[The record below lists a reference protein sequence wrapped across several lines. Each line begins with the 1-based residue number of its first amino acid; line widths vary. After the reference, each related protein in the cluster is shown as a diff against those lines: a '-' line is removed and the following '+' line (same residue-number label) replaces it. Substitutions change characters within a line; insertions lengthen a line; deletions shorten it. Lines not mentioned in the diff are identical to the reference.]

1 MRSAVPPLPYDL
13 CVHPRIAELRELL
26 HRANTAYY
34 VDAAPFMS
42 DGEYDRLLAELA
54 ALEAEHGCD
63 DPNSPTQ
70 RLGDAASGFA
80 KVAHAV
86 PMLSIEN
93 TYTLEDFDAWHARCT
108 AALGS
113 EPILVCEPK
122 VDGVAISLRYED
134 GALVR
139 AVTRGDGEQGD
150 DVTGNARAVR
160 AIPTRLRGAYPTV
173 LEVRGE
179 VFMPNESF
187 ERINAE
193 RERAG
198 EELFANA
205 RNATAGTL
213 KNLDPRLV
221 ASRRLSFVAHGR
233 GACEG
238 DPSRGHWEYLSN
250 LRAWGVPTNEG
261 ASCCSSAA
269 EARERIESFK
279 DRRAG
284 LPYGV
289 DGMVVR
295 VDSFAQQ
302 AELGAASKAP
312 RWIIAFKYPAERRE
326 TTLLRVD
333 WQVGKGGTL
342 TPRAT
347 MAPVFVA
354 GTTVSHATLHNIEEI
369 RRKDLRIGDTVLVEK
384 AGEII
389 PQVVEALV
397 ARRDGSEQTI
407 EPPSTCPSCAGAV
420 EQEGPKLYCVNAACP
435 AQFRERLKWFVGR
448 DQMDI
453 DGLGEKIVDQLVEAG
468 LVKHFADVFALDPE
482 RLAALEK
489 SDAAPQRKVRKDGT
503 LAEAARIGPK
513 TAERIVRSALEARGR
528 GLQRLL
534 ASLGVRHL
542 GEAASK
548 TLARAFPDLDA
559 VLRAD
564 VAALEALP
572 DFGTITAESLVR
584 DFAAATLRDE
594 IERLR
599 AVGVDLTS
607 HGHRP
612 DDGGASGPLGGK
624 VVVLTG
630 ELPGWDRR
638 TLTAAVEALGAKV
651 SGSVSKKTD
660 LVIAGSAAGSKLT
673 KARELGV
680 QVWEGDEALR
690 ELAALGAVVKA

>member
-1 MRSAVPPLPYDL
+1 
-13 CVHPRIAELRELL
+13 VHPRIAELRELL

-34 VDAAPFMS
+34 ADAAPFMS

-54 ALEAEHGCD
+54 ALEADHGCD

-93 TYTLEDFDAWHARCT
+93 TYTLDEFGAWHARCT
-108 AALGS
+108 AALGR
-113 EPILVCEPK
+113 EPVLVCEPK
-122 VDGVAISLRYED
+122 VDGVAISLRYER
-134 GALVR
+134 GALIR

-150 DVTGNARAVR
+150 EVTGNARAIR
-160 AIPTRLRGAYPTV
+160 AIPTQLRGDCPGV

-179 VFMPNESF
+179 IFMPNESF

-193 RERAG
+193 REQAG

-213 KNLDPRLV
+213 KNRDPRLV

-238 DPSRGHWEYLSN
+238 DPSSGHWEFLSN
-250 LRAWGVPTNEG
+250 LRAWGVPTNDG
-261 ASCCSSAA
+261 ASRCSSAA
-269 EARERIESFK
+269 EARDRIESFK

-295 VDSFAQQ
+295 VDAFAQQ

-326 TTLLRVD
+326 TRLLRVD

-369 RRKDLRIGDTVLVEK
+369 RRKDLRIGDIVLVEK

-389 PQVVEALV
+389 PQVVEAL
-397 ARRDGSEQTI
+397 ASRRDGTERPI
-407 EPPSTCPSCAGAV
+407 EPPTVCPSCGSPLV
-420 EQEGPKLYCVNAACP
+420 QEGPKLFCVNAACP

-468 LVKHFADVFALDPE
+468 LVRHFADVFALDPE

-489 SDAAPQRKVRKDGT
+489 SDAAPQRKIRKDGS

-513 TAERIVRSALEARGR
+513 TAERIVRSANVARGR

-572 DFGTITAESLVR
+572 DIGAITAESLVR
-584 DFAAATLRDE
+584 DFAAPTLRDE

-612 DDGGASGPLGGK
+612 DDGGAAGPLAGK

-660 LVIAGSAAGSKLT
+660 LVIAGSAAGSKLS

-680 QVWEGDEALR
+680 PVWEGDEALR
-690 ELAALGAVVKA
+690 ELAVLGAVVKA

>member
-1 MRSAVPPLPYDL
+1 
-13 CVHPRIAELRELL
+13 VHPRIVELRELL

-42 DGEYDRLLAELA
+42 DSEYDRLLAELA

-93 TYTLEDFDAWHARCT
+93 TYTLEHFGAWHARCT

-150 DVTGNARAVR
+150 EVTGNARAIR
-160 AIPTRLRGAYPTV
+160 AIPTQLRGDCPGV

-179 VFMPNESF
+179 IFMPNESF

-193 RERAG
+193 REQAG

-213 KNLDPRLV
+213 KNRDPRLV

-238 DPSRGHWEYLSN
+238 DPSRGHWEFLSN
-250 LRAWGVPTNEG
+250 LRTWGVPTNEG

-279 DRRAG
+279 DRRTG

-326 TTLLRVD
+326 TRLLRVD

-369 RRKDLRIGDTVLVEK
+369 RRKDLRIGDAVLVEK

-397 ARRDGSEQTI
+397 ARRDGSEQAI
-407 EPPSTCPSCAGAV
+407 EPPSTCPSCGGAV

-489 SDAAPQRKVRKDGT
+489 SDAAPQRKVRKDGS

-513 TAERIVRSALEARGR
+513 TAERIVHSALEARGR

-584 DFAAATLRDE
+584 DFAATTLRDE

-599 AVGVDLTS
+599 SVGVDLTS
-607 HGHRP
+607 HGHRSN
-612 DDGGASGPLGGK
+612 DGGTSGPLAGK

-660 LVIAGSAAGSKLT
+660 LVIAGSSAGSKLT

-690 ELAALGAVVKA
+690 ELAALGAVIKA

>member
-1 MRSAVPPLPYDL
+1 M
-13 CVHPRIAELRELL
+13 HPRIDELRGLL
-26 HRANTAYY
+26 HRANHAYY

-42 DGEYDRLLAELA
+42 DGEYDRLLTELA

-63 DPNSPTQ
+63 DPNSPTR

-80 KVAHAV
+80 KATHAV

-93 TYTLEDFDAWHARCT
+93 TYTLEDFDAWHARCA
-108 AALGS
+108 AALGAD
-113 EPILVCEPK
+113 PVLVCEPK

-150 DVTGNARAVR
+150 DVTGNARAIR
-160 AIPTRLRGAYPTV
+160 AVPTRLRGAPPAV

-179 VFMPNESF
+179 IFMPNESF

-193 RERAG
+193 RESAG
-198 EELFANA
+198 DELFANA

-221 ASRRLSFVAHGR
+221 AARRLSFVAHGR

-238 DPSRGHWEYLSN
+238 DPSQGHWEFLAN

-261 ASCCSSAA
+261 SSRCGSAA
-269 EARERIESFK
+269 EARARIESFK
-279 DRRAG
+279 DLRAG

-302 AELGAASKAP
+302 AELGSASKAP

-326 TTLLRVD
+326 TRLLRVD

-347 MAPVFVA
+347 MEPVFVA
-354 GTTVSHATLHNIEEI
+354 GTTVRHATLHNIEEI

-397 ARRDGSEQTI
+397 ARRDGSERAV
-407 EPPSTCPSCAGAV
+407 EAPSSCPSCGGGV
-420 EQEGPKLYCVNAACP
+420 EQEGPKLHCVNAACP

-468 LVKHFADVFALDPE
+468 LVHHFADVFTLDPA
-482 RLAALEK
+482 RLATLEK
-489 SDAAPQRKVRKDGT
+489 GDAAPHRKVRKDGS

-513 TAERIVRSALEARGR
+513 TAERIVRSAAEARSR

-534 ASLGVRHL
+534 ASMGIRHL

-548 TLARAFPDLDA
+548 TIAKAFPDFDA
-559 VLRAD
+559 VLRAGTD
-564 VAALEALP
+564 DFEALP
-572 DFGTITAESLVR
+572 DVGAITAQSLAR
-584 DFAAATLRDE
+584 DFADPRLRDE

-599 AVGVDLTS
+599 AAGVDLS
-607 HGHRP
+607 SRSYAPGGP
-612 DDGGASGPLGGK
+612 SAGGALAGK
-624 VVVLTG
+624 TVVLTG

-680 QVWEGDEALR
+680 TVWEGDEAVR
-690 ELAALGAVVKA
+690 ELASLGAAPPTAA

>member
-1 MRSAVPPLPYDL
+1 M
-13 CVHPRIAELRELL
+13 HPRIAELRELL

-42 DGEYDRLLAELA
+42 DGEYDHLLAELA
-54 ALEAEHGCD
+54 SLEAEHGCD

-80 KVAHAV
+80 KIAHAV

-93 TYTLEDFDAWHARCT
+93 TYTLEDFGAWHARCT

-113 EPILVCEPK
+113 EPVLVCEPK

-160 AIPTRLRGAYPTV
+160 AIPTRLRGAYPSV

-193 RERAG
+193 REREG
-198 EELFANA
+198 DELFANA

-221 ASRRLSFVAHGR
+221 ASRGLSFVAHGR

-238 DPSRGHWEYLSN
+238 DPSRGHWEFLSN
-250 LRAWGVPTNEG
+250 LRSWGVPTNEG
-261 ASCCSSAA
+261 ASRCTSVD
-269 EARERIESFK
+269 EARGRIESFR
-279 DRRAG
+279 DLRDG

-295 VDSFAQQ
+295 VDAFAQQ

-326 TTLLRVD
+326 TELLRVD

-397 ARRDGSEQTI
+397 ARRDGSERPI
-407 EPPSTCPSCAGAV
+407 EPPSACPSCGGAV

-468 LVKHFADVFALDPE
+468 LVRHFADVFALDPV

-489 SDAAPQRKVRKDGT
+489 SEAAPQRRVRKDGT
-503 LAEAARIGPK
+503 PAEAARIGPK
-513 TAERIVRSALEARGR
+513 TAERIVRSADAARGR

-564 VAALEALP
+564 VAALHALP

-584 DFAAATLRDE
+584 DFAAPTLRDE

-599 AVGVDLTS
+599 AVGVDLSS

-612 DDGGASGPLGGK
+612 GDGGASGPLAGK

-680 QVWEGDEALR
+680 QVWEGDDALR
-690 ELAALGAVVKA
+690 ELAALGAVVKT

>member
-1 MRSAVPPLPYDL
+1 M
-13 CVHPRIAELRELL
+13 HPRVAELRELL

-80 KVAHAV
+80 KVAHTV

-93 TYTLEDFDAWHARCT
+93 TYTLEDFSAWHARCT
-108 AALGS
+108 ASLGS
-113 EPILVCEPK
+113 EPVLVCEPK

-150 DVTGNARAVR
+150 DVTGNARAIR
-160 AIPTRLRGAYPTV
+160 AIPTRLRGEYPSV

-238 DPSRGHWEYLSN
+238 DPSRGHWEFLSN

-261 ASCCSSAA
+261 ASCCAGA
-269 EARERIESFK
+269 DEARERIESFK

-295 VDSFAQQ
+295 VDGFAQQ

-326 TTLLRVD
+326 TKLLRVD

-389 PQVVEALV
+389 PQVVESLV

-407 EPPSTCPSCAGAV
+407 EPPSACPSCGSTV

-468 LVKHFADVFALDPE
+468 LVKHFADVFTLDPE
-482 RLAALEK
+482 RVAALEK
-489 SDAAPQRKVRKDGT
+489 SDAAPQRKVRKDGS
-503 LAEAARIGPK
+503 LAEATRIGPK
-513 TAERIVRSALEARGR
+513 TAERIVRSATEARGR

-548 TLARAFPDLDA
+548 TIARAFPDLDA

-564 VAALEALP
+564 VASLEALP
-572 DFGTITAESLVR
+572 DFGAITAESLVR
-584 DFAAATLRDE
+584 DFAAPTLRDE

-599 AVGVDLTS
+599 AAGVDLTS
-607 HGHRP
+607 HGHRAA
-612 DDGGASGPLGGK
+612 DGGSAGPLAGK

-630 ELPGWDRR
+630 ELLGWDRR
-638 TLTAAVEALGAKV
+638 TLTSAVEALGAKV

-680 QVWEGDEALR
+680 PVWEGDDALR

>member
-1 MRSAVPPLPYDL
+1 
-13 CVHPRIAELRELL
+13 VHPRIAELRELL

-34 VDAAPFMS
+34 ADAAPFMS

-54 ALEAEHGCD
+54 ALEADHGCD

-93 TYTLEDFDAWHARCT
+93 TYTLDEFGAWHARCT
-108 AALGS
+108 AALGR
-113 EPILVCEPK
+113 EPVLVCEPK
-122 VDGVAISLRYED
+122 VDGVAISLRYER
-134 GALVR
+134 GALIR

-150 DVTGNARAVR
+150 EVTGNARAIR
-160 AIPTRLRGAYPTV
+160 AIPTQLRGDCPGV

-179 VFMPNESF
+179 IFMPNESF

-193 RERAG
+193 REQAG

-213 KNLDPRLV
+213 KNRDPRLV

-238 DPSRGHWEYLSN
+238 DPSSGHWEFLSN
-250 LRAWGVPTNEG
+250 LRAWGVPTNDG
-261 ASCCSSAA
+261 ASRCSSAA
-269 EARERIESFK
+269 EARDRIESFK

-295 VDSFAQQ
+295 VDAFAQQ

-326 TTLLRVD
+326 TRLLRVD

-369 RRKDLRIGDTVLVEK
+369 RRKDLRIGDIVLVEK

-389 PQVVEALV
+389 PQVVEAL
-397 ARRDGSEQTI
+397 ASRRDGTERPI
-407 EPPSTCPSCAGAV
+407 EPPTVCPSCGSPLV
-420 EQEGPKLYCVNAACP
+420 QEGPKLFCVNAACP

-468 LVKHFADVFALDPE
+468 LVRHFADVFALDPE

-489 SDAAPQRKVRKDGT
+489 SDAAPQRKVRKDGS

-513 TAERIVRSALEARGR
+513 TAERIVRSADVARGR

-572 DFGTITAESLVR
+572 DFGAITAESLVR
-584 DFAAATLRDE
+584 DFAAPTLRDE

-607 HGHRP
+607 HGHRR
-612 DDGGASGPLGGK
+612 DDGGAAGPLAGK

-660 LVIAGSAAGSKLT
+660 LVIAGSAAGSKLS

-680 QVWEGDEALR
+680 PVWEGDEALR
-690 ELAALGAVVKA
+690 ELAALGVVVKA

>member
-1 MRSAVPPLPYDL
+1 
-13 CVHPRIAELRELL
+13 VHPRIAELRELL

-34 VDAAPFMS
+34 ADAAPFMS

-54 ALEAEHGCD
+54 ALEADHGCD

-93 TYTLEDFDAWHARCT
+93 TYTLDEFGAWHARCT
-108 AALGS
+108 AALGR
-113 EPILVCEPK
+113 EPVLVCEPK
-122 VDGVAISLRYED
+122 VDGVAISLRYER
-134 GALVR
+134 GALIR

-150 DVTGNARAVR
+150 EVTGNARAIR
-160 AIPTRLRGAYPTV
+160 AIPTQLRGDCPGV

-179 VFMPNESF
+179 IFMPNESF

-193 RERAG
+193 RVQAG

-213 KNLDPRLV
+213 KNRDPRLV

-238 DPSRGHWEYLSN
+238 DPSSGHWEFLSN
-250 LRAWGVPTNEG
+250 LRAWGVPTNDG
-261 ASCCSSAA
+261 ASRCSSAA
-269 EARERIESFK
+269 EARDRIESFK

-295 VDSFAQQ
+295 VDAFAQQ

-326 TTLLRVD
+326 TRLLRVD

-369 RRKDLRIGDTVLVEK
+369 RRKDLRIGDIVLVEK

-389 PQVVEALV
+389 PQVVEAL
-397 ARRDGSEQTI
+397 ASRRDGTERPI
-407 EPPSTCPSCAGAV
+407 EPPTVCPSCGSPLV
-420 EQEGPKLYCVNAACP
+420 QEGPKLFCVNAACP

-468 LVKHFADVFALDPE
+468 LVRHFADVFALDPE

-489 SDAAPQRKVRKDGT
+489 SDAAPQRKIRKDGS

-513 TAERIVRSALEARGR
+513 TAERIVRSANVARGR

-572 DFGTITAESLVR
+572 DIGAITAESLVR
-584 DFAAATLRDE
+584 DFAAPTLRDE

-612 DDGGASGPLGGK
+612 DDGGAAGPLAGK

-660 LVIAGSAAGSKLT
+660 LVIAGSAAGSKLS

-680 QVWEGDEALR
+680 PVWEGDEALR
-690 ELAALGAVVKA
+690 ELAVLGAVVKA

>member
-1 MRSAVPPLPYDL
+1 M
-13 CVHPRIAELRELL
+13 HPRIAELRELL

-34 VDAAPFMS
+34 ADAAPFMS

-54 ALEAEHGCD
+54 ALEADHGCD

-93 TYTLEDFDAWHARCT
+93 TYTLDEFGAWHARCT
-108 AALGS
+108 AALGR
-113 EPILVCEPK
+113 EPVLVCEPK
-122 VDGVAISLRYED
+122 VDGVAISLRYER
-134 GALVR
+134 GALIR

-150 DVTGNARAVR
+150 EVTGNARAIR
-160 AIPTRLRGAYPTV
+160 AIPTQLRGDCPGV

-179 VFMPNESF
+179 IFMPNESF

-193 RERAG
+193 REQAG

-213 KNLDPRLV
+213 KNRDPRLV

-238 DPSRGHWEYLSN
+238 DPSSGHWEFLSN
-250 LRAWGVPTNEG
+250 LRAWGVPTNDG
-261 ASCCSSAA
+261 ASRCSSAA
-269 EARERIESFK
+269 EARDRIESFK

-295 VDSFAQQ
+295 VDAFAQQ

-326 TTLLRVD
+326 TRLLRVD

-369 RRKDLRIGDTVLVEK
+369 RRKDLRIGDIVLVEK

-389 PQVVEALV
+389 PQVVEAL
-397 ARRDGSEQTI
+397 ASRRDGTERPI
-407 EPPSTCPSCAGAV
+407 EPPTVCPSCGSPLV
-420 EQEGPKLYCVNAACP
+420 QEGPKLFCVNAACP

-468 LVKHFADVFALDPE
+468 LVRHFADVFALDPE

-489 SDAAPQRKVRKDGT
+489 SDAAPQRKIRKDGS

-513 TAERIVRSALEARGR
+513 TAERIVRSANVARGR

-572 DFGTITAESLVR
+572 DIGAITAESLVR
-584 DFAAATLRDE
+584 DFAAPTLRDE

-612 DDGGASGPLGGK
+612 DDGGAAGPLAGK

-660 LVIAGSAAGSKLT
+660 LVIAGSAAGSKLS

-680 QVWEGDEALR
+680 PVWEGDEALR
-690 ELAALGAVVKA
+690 ELAVLGAVVKA

>member
-1 MRSAVPPLPYDL
+1 M
-13 CVHPRIAELRELL
+13 HPRIDELRELL

-80 KVAHAV
+80 KVTHAV

-93 TYTLEDFDAWHARCT
+93 TYTLEDFGAWHARCT

-160 AIPTRLRGAYPTV
+160 AIPTRLRGTYPTV

-213 KNLDPRLV
+213 KNRDPRLV

-238 DPSRGHWEYLSN
+238 DPSRGHWDFLSN
-250 LRAWGVPTNEG
+250 LRSWGVPTNEG

-295 VDSFAQQ
+295 VDAFAQQ

-347 MAPVFVA
+347 MEPVAVA

-369 RRKDLRIGDTVLVEK
+369 RRKDLRIGDAVLVEK

-389 PQVVEALV
+389 PQVVESLA
-397 ARRDGSEQTI
+397 ARRDGSEQAI
-407 EPPSTCPSCAGAV
+407 EPPSTCPSCGGAV

-513 TAERIVRSALEARGR
+513 TAERIVRSADGARGR

-572 DFGTITAESLVR
+572 DFGSITAESLVR
-584 DFAAATLRDE
+584 DFAAPTLRDE
-594 IERLR
+594 IDRLR

-612 DDGGASGPLGGK
+612 GDGGASGPLGGK

-660 LVIAGSAAGSKLT
+660 LVIAGSAAGSKLS

-680 QVWEGDEALR
+680 PVWEGDEALR

>member
-1 MRSAVPPLPYDL
+1 
-13 CVHPRIAELRELL
+13 VHPRIAELRELL

-34 VDAAPFMS
+34 ADAAPFMS

-54 ALEAEHGCD
+54 ALEADHGCD

-93 TYTLEDFDAWHARCT
+93 TYTLDEFGAWHARCT
-108 AALGS
+108 AALGR
-113 EPILVCEPK
+113 EPVLVCEPK
-122 VDGVAISLRYED
+122 VDGVAISLRYER
-134 GALVR
+134 GALIR

-150 DVTGNARAVR
+150 EVTGNARAIR
-160 AIPTRLRGAYPTV
+160 AIPTQLRGDCPGV

-179 VFMPNESF
+179 IFMPNESF

-193 RERAG
+193 REQAG

-213 KNLDPRLV
+213 KNRDPRLV

-238 DPSRGHWEYLSN
+238 DPSSGHWEFLSN
-250 LRAWGVPTNEG
+250 LRAWGVPTNDG
-261 ASCCSSAA
+261 ASRCSSAA
-269 EARERIESFK
+269 EARDRIESFK

-295 VDSFAQQ
+295 VDAFAQQ

-326 TTLLRVD
+326 TRLLRVD

-369 RRKDLRIGDTVLVEK
+369 RRKDLRIGDIVLVEK

-389 PQVVEALV
+389 PQVVEAL
-397 ARRDGSEQTI
+397 ASRRDGTERPI
-407 EPPSTCPSCAGAV
+407 EPPTVCPSCGSPLV
-420 EQEGPKLYCVNAACP
+420 QEGPKLFCVNAACP

-468 LVKHFADVFALDPE
+468 LVRHFADVFALDPE

-489 SDAAPQRKVRKDGT
+489 SDAAPQRKVRKDGS

-513 TAERIVRSALEARGR
+513 TAERIVRSANVARGR

-572 DFGTITAESLVR
+572 DIGAITAESLVR
-584 DFAAATLRDE
+584 DFAAPTLRDE

-612 DDGGASGPLGGK
+612 DDGGAAGPLAGK

-660 LVIAGSAAGSKLT
+660 LVIAGSAAGSKLS

-680 QVWEGDEALR
+680 PVWEGDEALR
-690 ELAALGAVVKA
+690 ELAVLGAVVKA

>member
-1 MRSAVPPLPYDL
+1 
-13 CVHPRIAELRELL
+13 
-26 HRANTAYY
+26 
-34 VDAAPFMS
+34 MS

-54 ALEAEHGCD
+54 ALEADHGCD

-93 TYTLEDFDAWHARCT
+93 TYTLDEFGAWHARCT
-108 AALGS
+108 AALGR
-113 EPILVCEPK
+113 EPVLVCEPK
-122 VDGVAISLRYED
+122 VDGVAISLRYER
-134 GALVR
+134 GALIR

-150 DVTGNARAVR
+150 EVTGNARAIR
-160 AIPTRLRGAYPTV
+160 AIPTQLRGDCPGV

-179 VFMPNESF
+179 IFMPNESF

-193 RERAG
+193 RVQAG

-213 KNLDPRLV
+213 KNRDPRLV

-238 DPSRGHWEYLSN
+238 DPSSGHWEFLSN
-250 LRAWGVPTNEG
+250 LRAWGVPTNDG
-261 ASCCSSAA
+261 ASRCSSAA
-269 EARERIESFK
+269 EARDRIESFK

-295 VDSFAQQ
+295 VDAFAQQ

-326 TTLLRVD
+326 TRLLRVD

-369 RRKDLRIGDTVLVEK
+369 RRKDLRIGDIVLVEK

-389 PQVVEALV
+389 PQVVEAL
-397 ARRDGSEQTI
+397 ASRRDGTERPI
-407 EPPSTCPSCAGAV
+407 EPPTVCPSCGSPLV
-420 EQEGPKLYCVNAACP
+420 QEGPKLFCVNAACP

-468 LVKHFADVFALDPE
+468 LVRHFADVFALDPE

-489 SDAAPQRKVRKDGT
+489 SDAAPQRKIRKDGS

-513 TAERIVRSALEARGR
+513 TAERIVRSANVARGR

-572 DFGTITAESLVR
+572 DIGAITAESLVR
-584 DFAAATLRDE
+584 DFAAPTLRDE

-612 DDGGASGPLGGK
+612 DDGGAAGPLAGK

-660 LVIAGSAAGSKLT
+660 LVIAGSAAGSKLS

-680 QVWEGDEALR
+680 PVWEGDEALR
-690 ELAALGAVVKA
+690 ELAVLGAVVKA

>member
-1 MRSAVPPLPYDL
+1 VQ
-13 CVHPRIAELRELL
+13 PRIVELRELL

-42 DGEYDRLLAELA
+42 DGEYDRLLSELA
-54 ALEAEHGCD
+54 ALEAEHGCG

-80 KVAHAV
+80 KVAHRV

-93 TYTLEDFDAWHARCT
+93 TYTLEDFSGWHARCA
-108 AALGS
+108 AALGTD
-113 EPILVCEPK
+113 PVMVCEPK

-160 AIPTRLRGAYPTV
+160 AIPTRLRGSYPGV

-179 VFMPNESF
+179 IFMPNDSF

-193 RERAG
+193 RDSAG

-213 KNLDPRLV
+213 KNRDPRLV
-221 ASRRLSFVAHGR
+221 AARRLSFVAHGR

-238 DPSRGHWEYLSN
+238 DPSRGHWEFLSN
-250 LRAWGVPTNEG
+250 LRSWGVPTNEG
-261 ASCCSSAA
+261 ASCCTSAA

-295 VDSFAQQ
+295 IDSFAQQ

-326 TTLLRVD
+326 TRLLRVD

-347 MAPVFVA
+347 MAPVVVA

-369 RRKDLRIGDTVLVEK
+369 RRKDLRIGDAVLVEK

-389 PQVVEALV
+389 PQVVEALIP
-397 ARRDGSEQTI
+397 RRDGSERPIDQ
-407 EPPSTCPSCAGAV
+407 PSSCPSCGGAV

-482 RLAALEK
+482 RLAVLEK
-489 SDAAPQRKVRKDGT
+489 SDASPQRKIRKDGT

-513 TAERIVRSALEARGR
+513 TAERIVRSAEAARGR

-534 ASLGVRHL
+534 ASLGIRHM

-559 VLRAD
+559 VMRAD

-584 DFAAATLRDE
+584 DFAAPTLRDE

-599 AVGVDLTS
+599 AVGVDLAS

-612 DDGGASGPLGGK
+612 DDGAASGPLAGK
-624 VVVLTG
+624 IVVLTG

-638 TLTAAVEALGAKV
+638 SLTAAVEALGAKV

-680 QVWEGDEALR
+680 RVWEGDEALR